1 MSFHGLTLNEDEQR
15 NRAYAALLAPPKK
28 PVEIDY
34 SKEILAE
41 LKKMNE
47 LMREQNATL
56 RKIEVATAMT
66 ATILEGVRVNGVLR
80 VSECTYGAKFGDKYH
95 PAQFPNPSN

>member
-1 MSFHGLTLNEDEQR
+1 MSFHGLALNEDDLR

-47 LMREQNATL
+47 LMREQAATL
-56 RKIEVATAMT
+56 KKIEVATSMT
-66 ATILEGVRVNGVLR
+66 ATILEGVRQDGVLR
-80 VSECTYGAKFGDKYH
+80 VSERRCGARFGQPDVI
-95 PAQFPNPSN
+95 

>member
-1 MSFHGLTLNEDEQR
+1 MSFQNISLNEDEQR

-41 LKKMNE
+41 LKKMND
-47 LMREQNATL
+47 LMKVQISLLKDIRNSTGKTLCVQEEDVHQQATGP
-56 RKIEVATAMT
+56 R
-66 ATILEGVRVNGVLR
+66 
-80 VSECTYGAKFGDKYH
+80 
-95 PAQFPNPSN
+95 